1 MGLTAIDNLC
11 INTIRFLAIDA
22 VQKANSGHSGAPLG
36 QAPMAYVLWD
46 RFLKHNPQDVDWPD
60 RDRFVL
66 SVGHLSAMLY
76 PLLYLT
82 GYDISMDDI
91 RQFRQW
97 GSKAGGHPE
106 YKVTPGVEV
115 TTGPLG
121 QGFAMAVGMA
131 MAERRMAACYNR
143 PGYEIFNHFTYI
155 IESDG
160 GMMEGITSEAASLA
174 GTLRLGKLI
183 CLYDDNDITIEG
195 NTDTAFAE
203 NVGQRFEAYG
213 WQVIRIDGMD
223 TVSVDKAIKMAQSD
237 NNHPTL
243 IICKTIIAY
252 GSPNKQGSA
261 STHGNPLGEDE
272 IRLTKEN
279 LGWPYKDA
287 FAVPQEVLKH
297 CRQALERGKK
307 QQQEWEQKL
316 SAYREKYPQEAEQ
329 LDKDLR
335 QELPQ
340 GWDSALYSLFKD
352 DNSAIATRKASWHII
367 NEIAKKV
374 NFFMGGSADLAP
386 SVNTRLEGYG
396 DFGFQDYSGRNIHF
410 GIREHAM
417 GAIANG
423 LARHG
428 GILPFTSTFF
438 TFSDYMRPS
447 VRMAALM
454 GLHVIF
460 IFSHDSIA
468 VGEDGPTHE
477 PVEHLMGFRAMPNLV
492 TIRPADATE
501 TVEAWKVAIENWE
514 SPTALIFSRQDLPI
528 LDRRKLASAS
538 NLRRGGYVI
547 WEAAKVPDVII
558 IGTGSEVHLALNAGY
573 LLQEKGV
580 KARVVSLPSWEL
592 FDAQPEDYRSKI
604 LPPDMRMRV
613 SVEAGTA
620 IGWERYVGLDGITIG
635 LSSFGATGKGEVVYE
650 KYGFNVQRVVDDALQ
665 LLHKQ

>member
-1 MGLTAIDNLC
+1 MTATDNQC

-46 RFLKHNPQDVDWPD
+46 RFLKHNPHDVDWPD

-91 RQFRQW
+91 KQFRQW

-106 YKVTPGVEV
+106 YKLTPGVEV

-131 MAERRMAACYNR
+131 MAERWIAARYNR
-143 PGYEIFNHFTYI
+143 PGYEIIDHFTYV

-183 CLYDDNDITIEG
+183 CLYDDNDISIEG
-195 NTDTAFAE
+195 HTDISFAE

-213 WQVIRIDGMD
+213 WQVIRIDGMNTD
-223 TVSVDKAIKMAQSD
+223 SVDKAIKSAQAD
-237 NNHPTL
+237 DKHPTL

-261 STHGNPLGEDE
+261 STHGSPLGEE
-272 IRLTKEN
+272 EVRLTKEN
-279 LGWPYKDA
+279 LGWPYKEL
-287 FAVPQEVLKH
+287 FTVPTEVLKH
-297 CRQALERGKK
+297 CRQALERGKR

-316 SAYREKYPQEAEQ
+316 GEYRKAYPLEAEQ
-329 LDKDLR
+329 LEKDLR
-335 QELPQ
+335 KELPQ
-340 GWDSALYSLFKD
+340 GWDSELDALFGPNDKP
-352 DNSAIATRKASWHII
+352 IATRKASGRVI
-367 NEIAKKV
+367 NKIAQKV
-374 NFFMGGSADLAP
+374 HFFMGGSADLAP
-386 SVNTRLEGYG
+386 SVNTRLEDYG

-417 GAIANG
+417 GSIANG

-438 TFSDYMRPS
+438 TFSDYMRHS

-454 GLHVIF
+454 GNQVIF

-477 PVEHLMGFRAMPNLV
+477 PVEQLMGFRAMPNLV

-501 TVEAWKVAIENWE
+501 TVEAWKVAVENRE

-528 LDRRKLASAS
+528 LDRKTLASAS
-538 NLRRGGYVI
+538 GLRRGGYVV
-547 WEAAKVPDVII
+547 WEAAKKPDVII
-558 IGTGSEVHLALNAGY
+558 IGTGSELHLALEAGRV
-573 LLQEKGV
+573 LKD
-580 KARVVSLPSWEL
+580 KAIMARVVSLPSWEL
-592 FDAQPEDYRSKI
+592 FDAQPENYRNEV
-604 LPPDMRMRV
+604 LPPDMRARI

-620 IGWERYVGLDGITIG
+620 AGWERYVGLDGIAIG
-635 LSSFGATGKGEVVYE
+635 VSCFGATGKGEVVYE
-650 KYGFNVQRVVDDALQ
+650 KYGFSVQRVVDEVLR
-665 LLHKQ
+665 LLHRK

>member
-1 MGLTAIDNLC
+1 MTAIDDLC
-11 INTIRFLAIDA
+11 INTIRFLAVEA

-46 RFLKHNPQDVDWPD
+46 RFLKHNPHDVNWPD

-82 GYDISMDDI
+82 GYDISMEDI
-91 RQFRQW
+91 KQFRQW

-106 YKVTPGVEV
+106 YRVTPGVEV

-121 QGFAMAVGMA
+121 QGFAMAVGLA
-131 MAERRMAACYNR
+131 MAERWMAARYNR
-143 PGYEIFNHFTYI
+143 PGFEIFGHFTYV

-195 NTDTAFAE
+195 DTDIAFAE
-203 NVGQRFEAYG
+203 DVGQRFEAYG
-213 WQVIRIDGMD
+213 WQVIKIDGMNID
-223 TVSVDKAIKMAQSD
+223 SVDKAIKTAQAD
-237 NNHPTL
+237 NSRPSL
-243 IICKTIIAY
+243 IMCKTIIAF
-252 GSPNKQGSA
+252 GSPNRQGSA
-261 STHGNPLGEDE
+261 STHGTPLGEEE
-272 IRLTKEN
+272 ILLTKKN

-287 FAVPQEVLKH
+287 FTVPPEVLKH
-297 CRQALERGKK
+297 FRQALERGKK
-307 QQQEWEQKL
+307 QQQEWEKKL
-316 SAYREKYPQEAEQ
+316 SAYGDVYPREANQ
-329 LDKDLR
+329 LEKDLK

-340 GWDSALYSLFKD
+340 GWDSTLDLLFKD
-352 DNSAIATRKASWHII
+352 DNKAIATRKASGQVM
-367 NEIAKKV
+367 NEIVQKI
-374 NFFMGGSADLAP
+374 NFLMGGSADLAP
-386 SVNTRLEGYG
+386 SVNTRLEGCG
-396 DFGFQDYSGRNIHF
+396 DFGYQDYSGRNIHF

-438 TFSDYMRPS
+438 TFSDYMRHS

-454 GLHVIF
+454 SIHVIF

-477 PVEHLMGFRAMPNLV
+477 PVEQLMGFRAMPNLV
-492 TIRPADATE
+492 TIRPSDATE

-514 SPTALIFSRQDLPI
+514 RPTALIFSRQDIPI
-528 LDRRKLASAS
+528 LDRKKLASAN

-547 WEAAKVPDVII
+547 WEAAEVPDVII
-558 IGTGSEVHLALNAGY
+558 IGTGSEVHLALEAGY
-573 LLQEKGV
+573 LLQDKGV

-592 FDAQPEDYRSKI
+592 FDAQPAEYRNKV
-604 LPPDMRMRV
+604 LPPDIRMRV

-620 IGWERYVGLDGITIG
+620 IGWERYVGLDGIAIG

-650 KYGFNVQRVVDDALQ
+650 KYGFSVQRVVNEVLQ
-665 LLHKQ
+665 LLHKK